1 MQYITEPTKNYSNLE
16 TLREDLAIR
25 DVRETKSFPLQEMN
39 LTKDGV
45 LQVNGIGEFL
55 LSDLA
60 LLDAVR
66 RGGLQVPTFQ
76 NFFEEHKSVL
86 DEAVVNAINS
96 FYHHSRYAGSEVKL
110 ITRANGNDRVVL
122 GIPSKS
128 YCLLTNE
135 RALEKISKTL
145 SSNLK
150 LTRANLYPEF
160 LQLAFTDTI
169 NEARDKVGEVVS
181 VGLSFL
187 NSEGSRKSSLVVSSF
202 SLRLVCLNGAT
213 AAEKMFTARYIHRG
227 DMENN
232 SKFSEDTR
240 NIFNRFSLMMRNLPK
255 LGDIPVTEKLISR
268 IRPTLI
274 ETIKTKETDEFIK
287 GIDTSKETVM
297 DLWNRITNLPH
308 RIQNPQSKLKLE
320 QLGFKLLTMHLC
332 YN

>member
-1 MQYITEPTKNYSNLE
+1 MQIISEPSKSYSDLE
-16 TLREDLAIR
+16 TLREDLALR
-25 DVRETKSFPLQEMN
+25 DVRETKPFALSDIN
-39 LTKDGV
+39 LTKDGI
-45 LQVNGIGEFL
+45 LQVRSVGEFL

-66 RGGLQVPTFQ
+66 RGGLQVQTFQ
-76 NFFEEHKSVL
+76 NFFGEQKEVL
-86 DEAVVNAINS
+86 DEAVVSAINS

-128 YCLLTNE
+128 YFLLTNE
-135 RALEKISKTL
+135 HAMEKISKTL
-145 SSNLK
+145 SPNLK

-160 LQLAFTDTI
+160 FEIAFTDKL
-169 NEARDKVGEVVS
+169 NVSHDKVGEVVEY
-181 VGLSFL
+181 GLNFL
-187 NSEGSRKSSLVVSSF
+187 NSEGSRLSSFLVSSF
-202 SLRLVCLNGAT
+202 SFRLVCKNGAT
-213 AAEKMFTARYIHRG
+213 AAEKLFTARYIHRG

-232 SKFSEDTR
+232 RKFSEDTR
-240 NIFNRFSLMMRNLPK
+240 NIFDRFSIMMRSLPK
-255 LGDIPVTEKLISR
+255 LGDIPVTEKLISH

-274 ETIKTKETDEFIK
+274 ETIKTKDTDEFVK
-287 GIDTSKETVM
+287 GIDMQKETVM
-297 DLWNRITNLPH
+297 DLWNKITNLPH